1 MQLFINSHPI
11 IGLIPNIE
19 NLTIHIIGIGGIG
32 MSAIAEVLHKNGVI
46 VQGSDVKE
54 NDNIKRLQNFGIQCF
69 IGHDSKNIESAD
81 IVAYST
87 AVKHDNV
94 EYKAAIESNK
104 ILMSRHQILREI
116 IIKSWNI
123 CISGM
128 HGKTTT
134 SSIIALIFEYA
145 RIQYGFENDLS
156 MDSRSPNKPPNNP
169 LDFIAIIGGVM
180 QYNQSNVIAY
190 DNFKWSVIEADES
203 DDSFINIPSTVAIV
217 TNISPEHLDY
227 HLTFDS
233 IREKFTKFLRNVPY
247 YGFGVVCIDDK
258 EVEKIAI
265 NVKAKSNQKKIFTY
279 SMINE
284 KADYYANNIKTHNN
298 KISFDVICRHEFISN
313 FEINIFGDFNINNCL
328 AAIATANELKIDLNI
343 IKKAL
348 YDFRSTKRR
357 FEILG
362 NYKEAIV
369 IDDYGHH
376 PRELEVV
383 IKTAKDL
390 ASSHQSKLILIFQP
404 HRYTRLQKLFDEFV
418 KILSTDQIGQL
429 ILLPTYSAGEEK
441 ILGVD
446 SDYLAKNIK
455 NKNKVMV
462 CKNNF
467 IEIKN
472 ILDNLGIQKNDIILF
487 MGAGDISGFGYE
499 LIAN

>member
-1 MQLFINSHPI
+1 
-11 IGLIPNIE
+11 
-19 NLTIHIIGIGGIG
+19 
-32 MSAIAEVLHKNGVI
+32 
-46 VQGSDVKE
+46 
-54 NDNIKRLQNFGIQCF
+54 
-69 IGHDSKNIESAD
+69 
-81 IVAYST
+81 
-87 AVKHDNV
+87 
-94 EYKAAIESNK
+94 
-104 ILMSRHQILREI
+104 
-116 IIKSWNI
+116 
-123 CISGM
+123 
-128 HGKTTT
+128 
-134 SSIIALIFEYA
+134 
-145 RIQYGFENDLS
+145 
-156 MDSRSPNKPPNNP
+156 
-169 LDFIAIIGGVM
+169 
-180 QYNQSNVIAY
+180 
-190 DNFKWSVIEADES
+190 
-203 DDSFINIPSTVAIV
+203 
-217 TNISPEHLDY
+217 
-227 HLTFDS
+227 
-233 IREKFTKFLRNVPY
+233 
-247 YGFGVVCIDDK
+247 
-258 EVEKIAI
+258 
-265 NVKAKSNQKKIFTY
+265 
-279 SMINE
+279 MINE

>member
-1 MQLFINSHPI
+1 M
-11 IGLIPNIE
+11 
-19 NLTIHIIGIGGIG
+19 
-32 MSAIAEVLHKNGVI
+32 
-46 VQGSDVKE
+46 
-54 NDNIKRLQNFGIQCF
+54 
-69 IGHDSKNIESAD
+69 
-81 IVAYST
+81 
-87 AVKHDNV
+87 
-94 EYKAAIESNK
+94 
-104 ILMSRHQILREI
+104 
-116 IIKSWNI
+116 
-123 CISGM
+123 
-128 HGKTTT
+128 
-134 SSIIALIFEYA
+134 
-145 RIQYGFENDLS
+145 
-156 MDSRSPNKPPNNP
+156 
-169 LDFIAIIGGVM
+169 
-180 QYNQSNVIAY
+180 
-190 DNFKWSVIEADES
+190 
-203 DDSFINIPSTVAIV
+203 
-217 TNISPEHLDY
+217 
-227 HLTFDS
+227 
-233 IREKFTKFLRNVPY
+233 
-247 YGFGVVCIDDK
+247 CIDDK

-284 KADYYANNIKTHNN
+284 EADYYATNIKTNN
-298 KISFDVICRHEFISN
+298 NEISFDAFCRNELLSN
-313 FEINIFGDFNINNCL
+313 FTINIFGDFNINNCL

-390 ASSHQSKLILIFQP
+390 ADSHKSRLILIFQP

-418 KILSTDQIGQL
+418 KILSTNQIDQL
-429 ILLPTYSAGEEK
+429 ILLPVYSAGEEK

-455 NKNKVMV
+455 NKNEVIV

-467 IEIKN
+467 SEIKN

-487 MGAGDISGFGYE
+487 MGAGDVSGFGHE